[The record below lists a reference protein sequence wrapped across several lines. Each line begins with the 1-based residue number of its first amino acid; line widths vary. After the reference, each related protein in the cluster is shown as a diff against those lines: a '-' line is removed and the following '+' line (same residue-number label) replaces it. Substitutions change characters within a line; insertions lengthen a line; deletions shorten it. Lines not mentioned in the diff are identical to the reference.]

1 MSESYGFKDNATQN
15 AVLNAPRPSS
25 ESADADEKE
34 ISHLRGPVR
43 NGVFSRCRDVAVRD
57 AELAAAGGS
66 QPQTRRS
73 AAAAAKVPV
82 QAGPELAQE
91 ARAVHRGG
99 VRRGCQSVLWSGVCG
114 SER

>member
-1 MSESYGFKDNATQN
+1 MSESYGFKDKATQN
-15 AVLNAPRPSS
+15 AVLNVPRPSS
-25 ESADADEKE
+25 ESADADENE
-34 ISHLRGPVR
+34 ISHLRGRVR
-43 NGVFSRCRDVAVRD
+43 NGVFRRCHDGAVRD
-57 AELAAAGGS
+57 AELAAVGGS

-73 AAAAAKVPV
+73 AAAAAKGPV

-99 VRRGCQSVLWSGVCG
+99 VCRGCQSVRWSGVCG